1 MDGVAGEAGRE
12 GLLVDGMSTGLST
25 AVGETVG
32 PGWPSSL
39 GVGPCGV
46 LSSVWEEEAFTA
58 WNDDGSKARLES

>member
-39 GVGPCGV
+39 GVGPCW
-46 LSSVWEEEAFTA
+46 SSVECVGGRGIYCME
-58 WNDDGSKARLES
+58 